1 MAGVVPYLPAS
12 SRDYG
17 RERGRHYTRPSH
29 MRARLGGRNGQQA
42 RGSWPGGQIAVA
54 TRQKSTARRLVSAMP
69 GRRAQVALGKIAL
82 GEISVGKISV
92 GKISVGKI
100 SVGKISVGKI
110 SLGIRAG
117 TLPMLCGTAAAV
129 TI

>member
-1 MAGVVPYLPAS
+1 
-12 SRDYG
+12 
-17 RERGRHYTRPSH
+17 

-42 RGSWPGGQIAVA
+42 RGGWPGGQIAVA

-69 GRRAQVALGKIAL
+69 GRAQVALDKIALGKIA
-82 GEISVGKISV
+82 
-92 GKISVGKI
+92 
-100 SVGKISVGKI
+100 
-110 SLGIRAG
+110 LGIRAG

>member
-12 SRDYG
+12 SRDYW
-17 RERGRHYTRPSH
+17 RERGRHHTRPSH
-29 MRARLGGRNGQQA
+29 VRARLGGRYGQQA

-69 GRRAQVALGKIAL
+69 GRRAQVALGEIAQGKIAL
-82 GEISVGKISV
+82 GIC
-92 GKISVGKI
+92 
-100 SVGKISVGKI
+100 
-110 SLGIRAG
+110 AG